1 MDRPPS
7 PDFWQQV
14 RALIA
19 ATAELPP
26 QQRAAF
32 LDAHCGADSTLR
44 TEVEAGIRGA
54 VTTLT
59 PSAPLTTRADQTS
72 AWNGGADASD
82 GLIGARLGHW
92 MVVDVLGSGGMGTVY
107 LGRRVAGDFD
117 QDVAIKVLHLGVGMD
132 QQLAA
137 RFLSE
142 RQILAQLDHPYIARL
157 LDGGTLPG
165 GAPYLVMELVEG
177 ERLSYYCEAN
187 DLGLAARL
195 ELMIKVCRAV
205 QAAHRALVVHRDLK
219 PDNILVDSHG
229 EPKLLDFG
237 IAKVL
242 DAVDGVQTRA
252 DQRLLTPRYAAPE
265 QFTGATITT
274 ATDIYALGVILYE
287 LLAGQSPYPENTGDV
302 LSLIRVVC
310 EIEPDPPSRRR
321 ALSTRTG
328 SRLAGER
335 LRGDLDA
342 IVMKAMRKQPGDRYG
357 SVDALID
364 DLQRYQR
371 NEAVAARQGSRG
383 YHARK
388 FAARHKL
395 ALGLAGMLA
404 VGVLATAL
412 TWRHQRDAVI
422 HERDKSRQ
430 VTAFLIELFDQA
442 DPYLNLGK
450 PPNVNDIIRLGAE
463 RLTPAEVADPDLRAE
478 LALTLSR
485 VMHRLGAY
493 ERALAMAET
502 AGAALNETRDVD
514 PALQAAV
521 LIRLGEALREK
532 ERNAEAKAALQRA
545 LDLANRS
552 GEARIDLRAT
562 ALTELGDLQRGER
575 NYAGAVQTLQQAVAD
590 RLQLA
595 GWPDLATAARA
606 AGAQPQAR
614 ALALSA
620 HDLCRALVERG
631 PAVAAEPVCAQTLAL
646 KQRAFGPEHPALAAT
661 LTQMANIRLAAG
673 DTDASVALSRQ
684 TLDLTIKVLGPD
696 HADVGVG
703 HLNLGA
709 DLRAIGRFDEAE
721 IEAREALRIFR
732 LVRGPDH
739 PHSLLAL
746 NNLANLMYSQARFAE
761 SLAMHRDVAVRR
773 AKRLAADDPQ
783 LAQSHY
789 NIGKCLYRLGELDAA
804 IEAWQK
810 ALEIFDQS
818 EDPAGDGLMPRL
830 GLALIE
836 FDRGH
841 FDQARQQ
848 AESLRA
854 VIQRSDDGDLGL
866 ATALFLEARA
876 RRMIDPRDAQAMAR
890 AHSAQA
896 ALVSDS
902 SRDLIDPADLRRW
915 IEANDGR
922 P

>member
-1 MDRPPS
+1 MDRPSS
-7 PDFWQQV
+7 PESWQRV
-14 RALIA
+14 RALVA
-19 ATAELPP
+19 AAAELPL
-26 QQRAAF
+26 QQRAAY
-32 LDAHCGADSTLR
+32 LDAQCGADAALR
-44 TEVEAGIRGA
+44 AEVDSVLRGA
-54 VTTLT
+54 ATVI
-59 PSAPLTTRADQTS
+59 AADSTAAADGNQTA
-72 AWNGGADASD
+72 AWTGATDASD
-82 GLIGARLGHW
+82 GLIGVRLGHW
-92 MVVDVLGSGGMGTVY
+92 MVLDVLGSGGMGTVY

-137 RFLSE
+137 RFRSE

-177 ERLSYYCEAN
+177 ERLSYYCETH

-265 QFTGATITT
+265 QFTGAVVTT

-342 IVMKAMRKQPGDRYG
+342 IVMKAMRKQPRDRYG

-371 NEAVAARQGSRG
+371 NEPVAARQGSRG
-383 YHARK
+383 YRARK

-404 VGVLATAL
+404 IGVSATAL

-450 PPNVNDIIRLGAE
+450 PPNVNDIIRLGAQ

-502 AGAALNETRDVD
+502 AGAALSATADAD

-521 LIRLGEALREK
+521 QTRLGEALREK
-532 ERNAEAKAALQRA
+532 DRNVEAQAALRRA
-545 LDLANRS
+545 LELADRS
-552 GEARIDLRAT
+552 GDARIDLRAT
-562 ALTELGDLQRGER
+562 ALTELGDLERSER
-575 NYAGAVQTLQQAVAD
+575 NYEAAVSTLQEAVAD

-595 GWPDLATAARA
+595 GWPDLETAARA
-606 AGAQPQAR
+606 TGIQPQAR

-620 HDLCRALVERG
+620 HDLCRALVEGG
-631 PAVAAEPVCAQTLAL
+631 PAAAAEPVCAQTLAL
-646 KQRAFGPEHPALAAT
+646 KQRVFGPEHPALAPT

-673 DTDASVALSRQ
+673 DTEASFALSRQ

-721 IEAREALRIFR
+721 VEAREALRIFR

-746 NNLANLMYSQARFAE
+746 NNLANIMYSQARFDE
-761 SLAMHRDVAVRR
+761 SLAMHRDVASRR

-783 LAQSHY
+783 LAQSQY
-789 NIGKCLYRLGELDAA
+789 NIGKCLYRLGRRDAA
-804 IEAWQK
+804 AQAWHAALAIYDRSAK
-810 ALEIFDQS
+810 ATD
-818 EDPAGDGLMPRL
+818 DGVLARI
-830 GLALIE
+830 GLALIR
-836 FDRGH
+836 F
-841 FDQARQQ
+841 
-848 AESLRA
+848 
-854 VIQRSDDGDLGL
+854 DDGDFKSAQQQAAAVHASIDASGQGALGL

-876 RRMIDPRDAQAMAR
+876 RHALDARDPLALQRAQA
-890 AHSAQA
+890 AQA
-896 ALVSDS
+896 ALGNDS
-902 SRDLIDPADLRRW
+902 SRDLIDPTDLRRW
-915 IEANDGR
+915 IEANGGG

>member
-1 MDRPPS
+1 MEAQPTQECRPE
-7 PDFWQQV
+7 
-14 RALIA
+14 ALACADGA
-19 ATAELPP
+19 ARLLAHE
-26 QQRAAF
+26 RAAY
-32 LDAHCGADSTLR
+32 LDEHCGADAALRAQVEQLLAARNRAGGDATAAPDNST
-44 TEVEAGIRGA
+44 
-54 VTTLT
+54 
-59 PSAPLTTRADQTS
+59 Q
-72 AWNGGADASD
+72 AWNGDSSEASD
-82 GLIGARLGHW
+82 GLIGVRLGHW
-92 MVVDVLGSGGMGTVY
+92 MVLDVLGSGGMGTVY
-107 LGRRVAGDFD
+107 LGRRVAGDFA

-137 RFLSE
+137 RFRSE

-177 ERLSYYCEAN
+177 QRLSYYCEAN
-187 DLGLAARL
+187 GLGLAARL
-195 ELMIKVCRAV
+195 ELMVKVCRAV

-321 ALSTRTG
+321 ALSTRSG
-328 SRLAGER
+328 SRLASER

-342 IVMKAMRKQPGDRYG
+342 IVLKAMRKQPGDRYG
-357 SVDALID
+357 TVDALID
-364 DLQRYQR
+364 DLVRYQR
-371 NEAVAARQGSRG
+371 NEPVAARQGSRG
-383 YHARK
+383 YRARK

-395 ALGLAGMLA
+395 ALGLAGTLA
-404 VGVLATAL
+404 IGVLATAL

-450 PPNVNDIIRLGAE
+450 PPNVNDIIRLGAA
-463 RLTPAEVADPDLRAE
+463 RLTPAEVADPELRAE

-493 ERALAMAET
+493 ERALAMAEM
-502 AGAALNETRDVD
+502 ARSALTDKRNAD

-521 LIRLGEALREK
+521 EIRLGEALREK
-532 ERNAEAKAALQRA
+532 DRNVEAQAALQRA
-545 LDLANRS
+545 LEWADRS
-552 GEARIDLRAT
+552 DDASVDLRAL
-562 ALTELGDLQRGER
+562 ALTELGDLQRSER
-575 NYAGAVQTLQQAVAD
+575 NYKTAVQTLQQAVAD

-595 GWPDLATAARA
+595 GWPDLETAARA
-606 AGAQPQAR
+606 TGNQPQSR

-620 HDLCRALVERG
+620 HDLCRALAERG
-631 PAVAAEPVCAQTLAL
+631 PTAAAEPVCAQTLAL
-646 KQRAFGPEHPALAAT
+646 KQRVFGPQHPALAST

-673 DTDASVALSRQ
+673 DTNASLALSRQ

-739 PHSLLAL
+739 PHSLLAM
-746 NNLANLMYSQARFAE
+746 NNLANLLYSQTRFDEAL
-761 SLAMHRDVAVRR
+761 SMHRDVAARR
-773 AKRLAADDPQ
+773 AGALAADDPQ
-783 LAQSHY
+783 LAQSQY
-789 NIGKCLYRLGELDAA
+789 NIGKCLYRLGQTEAA
-804 IEAWQK
+804 VQAWQR
-810 ALEIFDQS
+810 ALAIFEHSD
-818 EDPAGDGLMPRL
+818 DPAGDGLMPQL

-841 FDQARQQ
+841 FDSARRQ

-854 VIQRSDDGDLGL
+854 LIESSADGSLGL
-866 ATALFLEARA
+866 ATVLFLEARA
-876 RRMIDPRDAQAMAR
+876 RRQIDAHDPRALERAR
-890 AHSAQA
+890 AAQA
-896 ALVSDS
+896 ALVNDS
-902 SRDLIDPADLRRW
+902 SRDLIDPVELQRW
-915 IEANDGR
+915 IAAVGG
-922 P
+922 